1 MIFRS
6 FVDRK
11 GCKGWTLLELMITIG
26 IIGILGA
33 LVIPGYLSGMPLR
46 RLKADAMDI
55 ASNMKYAKMKA
66 VQRNLQVGLY
76 VNIGGTA
83 VNGVDP
89 GAYCIYED
97 SGATE
102 NEFDATDSRFKVNI
116 PLRGGI
122 QFDTGNA
129 NWDVTN
135 NTIIFRPNGSAITS
149 TTVVISNGSQTRSI
163 VVANITGK
171 VQIQ

>member
-1 MIFRS
+1 MIFRR
-6 FVDRK
+6 FKDR
-11 GCKGWTLLELMITIG
+11 KGWTLMELMLVIG
-26 IIGILGA
+26 IIGIMGA
-33 LVIPGYLSGMPLR
+33 LAIPGYLAGMPLR

-66 VQRNLQVGLY
+66 VQRNIQVGLY
-76 VNIGGTA
+76 VNSGGTA

-89 GAYCIYED
+89 SAYGVYED
-97 SGATE
+97 SGATA
-102 NEFDATDSRFKVNI
+102 NQFDSTDSRLKVSI
-116 PLRGGI
+116 ALRGGI

>member
-1 MIFRS
+1 M
-6 FVDRK
+6 
-11 GCKGWTLLELMITIG
+11 ELMLVVG

-33 LVIPGYLSGMPLR
+33 FAIPGYLSGMPLR

-66 VQRNLQVGLY
+66 VQRNVQVGVY
-76 VNIGGTA
+76 FNSGGTA

-89 GAYCIYED
+89 GAICVYED
-97 SGATE
+97 SGATA
-102 NEFDATDSRFKVNI
+102 NQFDDTDSRFKVNI

-135 NTIIFRPNGSAITS
+135 NTIIFRPNGSAIAS
-149 TTVVISNGSQTRSI
+149 ATVVISNGSQTRSI